1 MEAIANKGVPMT
13 TTNDPSGYSVQIREF
28 VARNLLFDEKG
39 FKYGDDASFLE
50 EGIIDS
56 MGIIE
61 LVSFVEDHFGIS
73 VADRELVP
81 DNFDSVSKLEAY
93 IRTKL
98 G

>member
-1 MEAIANKGVPMT
+1 MT